1 MSVRAPPLGLAL
13 CAALC
18 CWLIGLDARA
28 QITVTSG
35 KLRLEATPMLGANT
49 PASEGWLSCAVRV
62 HNLGDAPIAG
72 NLELTSE
79 LSWSKEHGKNI
90 TRAPFN
96 VPGRASVLLELPTHG
111 FSEAAPTIKVRALA
125 ADDTELATLELPDL
139 RGADPFLFDL
149 SVPSRLVP
157 TLRGTPIAVEL
168 SSRHSR
174 AEFGAPL
181 LAVGSPQVNPATGAL
196 VLPDRAASYA
206 SVSVVVAKALDLALL
221 SARQMEALSGW
232 VLAGGTLAL
241 VFTRPE
247 DLRQPTVKTLIGG
260 EVQRGP
266 APVELKRPALFLIPP
281 DATKTPS
288 AAPSSPGY
296 GVGPGYQRKKLR
308 PSDDLVGELAGFSGG
323 NLRPSL
329 WGASASY
336 GLGEI
341 HTLAFDLTR
350 EPFVSSEWVK
360 LKMADLVRHAH
371 HRQATLVLPHGQ
383 TPLNALQLDSI
394 RRQIDPNENTRWT
407 IAVSALLLLIYAV
420 LAGPLN
426 FYLAARQSKPLRA
439 LLHLPVYAAVTM
451 LIIVVLGIL
460 GKGVEGRARR
470 LTLVEAG
477 AGMTRATATR
487 FRGLFASS
495 ASELSVRAS
504 DSSSVLDVAG
514 AADDTFRVLTV
525 ERDFARL
532 EALRAKPWQT
542 VVVREDG
549 FLSLG
554 GGVSLI
560 DSGGDL
566 QITNRTARD
575 LVGVL
580 VKAPGQDVAYFR
592 RIRDGESVRF
602 GSGEKLASSIGKS
615 TVGAG
620 ASEHTFDAALFSGRL
635 SEHVQGLGE
644 AWQAFESYASGGVDW
659 WPSDVP
665 VLFAQ
670 LEGGEGKLSDSGLR
684 VDVDRVLVRV
694 IGYGGVP

>member
-1 MSVRAPPLGLAL
+1 
-13 CAALC
+13 
-18 CWLIGLDARA
+18 
-28 QITVTSG
+28 
-35 KLRLEATPMLGANT
+35 MLGANT
-49 PASEGWLSCAVRV
+49 PASEGWMSCAVRL
-62 HNLGDAPIAG
+62 HNLGDAPISG

-79 LSWSKEHGKNI
+79 LSWSKDHGKNI

-111 FSEAAPTIKVRALA
+111 FAEAAPTVKVRALG
-125 ADDTELATLELPDL
+125 ADDTELAALELPDL

-149 SVPSRLVP
+149 SVPSRLAAS
-157 TLRGTPIAVEL
+157 LRGMPIAVEL

-181 LAVGSPQVNPATGAL
+181 LAVGSPQVNPTTGAL

-206 SVSVVVAKALDLALL
+206 SVSVVVARGLDLAAL
-221 SARQMEALSGW
+221 SGRPREALGGW

-241 VFTRPE
+241 GFTRPE
-247 DLRQPTVKTLIGG
+247 DLRHPTVKTLLGG
-260 EVQRGP
+260 EVRRVAAP
-266 APVELKRPALFLIPP
+266 AELKRLTSFLIAP

-288 AAPSSPGY
+288 GTPGSPPYGSAPGY
-296 GVGPGYQRKKLR
+296 ARKNLR
-308 PSDDLVGELAGFSGG
+308 PSDDLVGELTGHSGG

-341 HTLAFDLTR
+341 HTLAFDVTR

-371 HRQATLVLPHGQ
+371 HRRASLILPHGQ
-383 TPLNALQLDSI
+383 TPLNMHQLDQI

-426 FYLAARQSKPLRA
+426 FYLAARKGRPLRA
-439 LLHLPVYAAVTM
+439 LLHLPIFAGVAMV
-451 LIIVVLGIL
+451 IIVVLGVL
-460 GKGVEGRARR
+460 GKGIEGRARR

-504 DSSSVLDVAG
+504 DASSVLDVAG
-514 AADDTFRVLTV
+514 EAEDTYRVLTV

-554 GGVSLI
+554 GGISLVSG
-560 DSGGDL
+560 DGDL
-566 QITNRTARD
+566 RITNRTARD

-580 VKAPGQDVAYFR
+580 VKAPGHDVTYFK
-592 RIRDGESVRF
+592 RIRDGESVRA
-602 GSGEKLASSIGKS
+602 GAGEKLASAIGKS
-615 TVGAG
+615 TIGAG
-620 ASEHTFDAALFSGRL
+620 ASEHGLDSALFSGRL
-635 SEHVQGLGE
+635 DEHVQGLGA
-644 AWQAFESYASGGVDW
+644 AWQAFENYASSGVDW
-659 WPSDVP
+659 WPSEVP

-694 IGYGGVP
+694 VGYGGVP

>member
-1 MSVRAPPLGLAL
+1 MQARLLGLAV
-13 CAALC
+13 CVALC
-18 CWLIGLDARA
+18 CLLCGRARA
-28 QITVTSG
+28 QTSVHSG
-35 KLRLEATPMLGANT
+35 KLRLEASPMLGPST
-49 PASEGWLSCAVRV
+49 PASEGWLSCAVRL

-72 NLELTSE
+72 NVELTSE

-111 FSEAAPTIKVRALA
+111 FAEAAPTIKVRALG
-125 ADDTELATLELPDL
+125 ADDAELAALELPDL
-139 RGADPFLFDL
+139 RGADPFLLDL

-181 LAVGSPQVNPATGAL
+181 LAVGSPQVNSATGGL

-206 SVSVVVAKALDLALL
+206 SVSVVVARGVDLAAVG
-221 SARQMEALSGW
+221 ARQLEALSGW

-247 DLRQPTVKTLIGG
+247 DLRHPTVKTLLGG
-260 EVQRGP
+260 EVQRTP
-266 APVELKRPALFLIPP
+266 APAELKQPALFLVAP
-281 DATKTPS
+281 DTSKTPS
-288 AAPSSPGY
+288 ASPSSPPY
-296 GVGPGYQRKKLR
+296 GTAPGYQRKRLR
-308 PSDDLVGELAGFSGG
+308 PSDDLLGELSGYAGG

-341 HTLAFDLTR
+341 HALAFDVTR

-371 HRQATLVLPHGQ
+371 YRRAPLVLPHGE
-383 TPLNALQLDSI
+383 TPLNALQLDAI

-420 LAGPLN
+420 IAGPLN
-426 FYLAARQSKPLRA
+426 FYLAARKGKPLRA
-439 LLHLPVYAAVTM
+439 LLHLPAYAAVTM
-451 LIIVVLGIL
+451 VLIVVLGVL
-460 GKGVEGRARR
+460 GKGIEGRARR

-514 AADDTFRVLTV
+514 ESEDTYRVLTV

-554 GGVSLI
+554 GGISLVSG
-560 DSGGDL
+560 GGDL

-580 VKAPGQDVAYFR
+580 VKAPGQDVTYFR
-592 RIRDGESVRF
+592 RIRDGESVRATA
-602 GSGEKLASSIGKS
+602 GEKLSSTLGKS
-615 TVGAG
+615 TLGAS
-620 ASEHTFDAALFSGRL
+620 ASEHSLDAALFSQRL
-635 SEHVQGLGE
+635 NEHVQGLGT
-644 AWQAFESYASGGVDW
+644 AWQAFETYASVGIDW

-665 VLFAQ
+665 VLLAQ